1 MTAGVGFGVVAFEAG
16 LVYWVLLLPCYVLTV
31 GGARRLQINIVH
43 ACVHYRF
50 FRVGWANVLLGEAA
64 SILVLTQDFQAYRC
78 DHVFHHHGKGIATI
92 DDPDMLL
99 LYDLGIRPG
108 LPKSLLWRRLL
119 ITLISPRFHIMFF
132 AARLRSNFVTSP
144 WHRRLAAAAL
154 WAAVLGTVTQAGVWG
169 AFLVCW
175 VVPAVPLM
183 QASALLQ
190 FCCEHA
196 WGRRRLPG
204 ESAAEHYGRVSFGRF
219 CGEVPPQPACRR
231 SAAWPPGLGDG

>member
-1 MTAGVGFGVVAFEAG
+1 
-16 LVYWVLLLPCYVLTV
+16 
-31 GGARRLQINIVH
+31 
-43 ACVHYRF
+43 
-50 FRVGWANVLLGEAA
+50 
-64 SILVLTQDFQAYRC
+64 
-78 DHVFHHHGKGIATI
+78 
-92 DDPDMLL
+92 
-99 LYDLGIRPG
+99 
-108 LPKSLLWRRLL
+108 
-119 ITLISPRFHIMFF
+119 MFF

-144 WHRRLAAAAL
+144 WHRRFAAAAL

-219 CGEVPPQPACRR
+219 RR
-231 SAAWPPGLGDG
+231 SAPPSRPAAGPPPGRLVLVMADNDMVCYN